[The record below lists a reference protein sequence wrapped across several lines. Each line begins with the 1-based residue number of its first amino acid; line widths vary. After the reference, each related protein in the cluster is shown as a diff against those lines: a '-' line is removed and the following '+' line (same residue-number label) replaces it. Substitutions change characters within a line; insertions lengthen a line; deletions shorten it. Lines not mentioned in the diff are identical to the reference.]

1 MPISLHEEDPTLNEV
16 NGVNKGVISDKMG
29 IGGAPAISED
39 VMVARDVMLAL
50 ETGAKV
56 DIQHIS
62 SGRSVDLVR
71 LAKKKG
77 AKVYAEATP
86 HHFTLTEEDVP
97 NYGTMAKMNP
107 PLRTEWDRTK
117 IIEGLADGT
126 IDMIATDHAPHAIEE
141 KEREFT
147 KAPSGIVGLET
158 SLSLGITS
166 LVKRGYLTMMQLLE
180 KMKEGSY
187 DKGELVSLR
196 VRIQNMQF
204 KLMKAEETSA
214 TLYENFATGLLDEQE
229 YQMLREHYTEEKEKL
244 ETGIRV

>member
-1 MPISLHEEDPTLNEV
+1 MEAAARVDMPISLHEEDPTLNEV

-126 IDMIATDHAPHAIEE
+126 IDMIATDHAPHAI
-141 KEREFT
+141 
-147 KAPSGIVGLET
+147 
-158 SLSLGITS
+158 
-166 LVKRGYLTMMQLLE
+166 
-180 KMKEGSY
+180 
-187 DKGELVSLR
+187 
-196 VRIQNMQF
+196 VR
-204 KLMKAEETSA
+204 KSA
-214 TLYENFATGLLDEQE
+214 GTRFYHCIKV
-229 YQMLREHYTEEKEKL
+229 Y
-244 ETGIRV
+244 